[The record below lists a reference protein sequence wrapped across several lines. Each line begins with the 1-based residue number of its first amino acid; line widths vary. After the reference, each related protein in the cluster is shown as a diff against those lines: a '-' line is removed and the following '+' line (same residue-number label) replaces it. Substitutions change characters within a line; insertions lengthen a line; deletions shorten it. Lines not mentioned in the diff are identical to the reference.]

1 MRKNKNW
8 QKYRLEEITQ
18 IIAGQSPKSDT
29 YNFNKN
35 GLPFYQGKTDFG
47 YIFPSPKVWCSSPIK
62 IVKKNDILLSVRAP
76 VGPTNIANEKC
87 CIGRGLCAIR
97 ANKDVDHKFLYYY
110 FNFFEN
116 YIWENASGSIFQAI
130 TIDDIKNLE
139 ISVPIYDEQKRIVKI
154 IETKLNTIEKAKKA
168 NNEQL
173 SIIKKLFDSYV
184 ENIYKNKNWNKVKLG
199 DIAIINPSTRG
210 KIPDDNEMCVS
221 FVPMTAVDAKTG
233 TIKNVESKILSE
245 VRKGYTYFENE
256 DILFAKITP
265 CMENGKSAI
274 ARNLQNEIGFGST
287 EFHVIKTKENILA
300 EWLHYYIRRRK
311 YLEDAK
317 NYMTGSVGQQRLP
330 DNYLYDTVIPLPPLN
345 EQEKYVTMLNKKRD
359 ILYDI
364 CRKVEEQSAYINAL
378 SQSILRKAFNGEL

>member
-1 MRKNKNW
+1 MIQNKNW

-29 YNFNKN
+29 YNFKKD

-62 IVKKNDILLSVRAP
+62 IAKKNDILLSVRAP

-97 ANKDVDHKFLYYY
+97 TNKDVDHKYLYYY

-116 YIWENASGSIFQAI
+116 YIWQNASGSIFQAI
-130 TIDDIKNLE
+130 TIDDINNLE
-139 ISVPIYDEQKRIVKI
+139 ISVPTYDEQKRIVKI
-154 IETKLNTIEKAKKA
+154 IETKLTAVEKAKMA
-168 NNEQL
+168 NAEQL
-173 SIIKKLFDSYV
+173 SIIERLFDSYV
-184 ENIYKNKNWNKVKLG
+184 DKIFNNENWHKVKLD
-199 DIAIINPSTRG
+199 DITIINPSTRG
-210 KIPDDNEMCVS
+210 KIPDDNEMYVS

-233 TIKNVESKILSE
+233 TIKNAESKILSE

-330 DNYLYDTVIPLPPLN
+330 DNYLYDTVIPLPPIE
-345 EQEKYVTMLNKKRD
+345 EQKKYVTILNQKRE

-364 CRKVEEQSAYINAL
+364 CRKAEEQSTYINAL
-378 SQSILRKAFNGEL
+378 SQSILRKAFNGDY